1 MDLWII
7 WMTKMIQMPPG
18 ISKYSALALA
28 SVALIAGNNKTEKKP
43 NVIVIMA
50 DDMGYECLSCYGSLS
65 YRTPVLDSLAS
76 HGILFGQCHSQPLS
90 TPSRVKLMTGLYN
103 YRNYDYFG
111 HLANDQLS
119 FGSVMS
125 EGGYSTCITG
135 KWQLNGLAYKDII
148 TDWNDNTRSVKFGFD
163 EYCLWQY
170 TRTQPEGERY
180 SAPLIEQNEVALET
194 DQDDY
199 GPDIFS
205 DYVLNFIERKKDVPF
220 FIYYPMVLVHD
231 PFVPTPD
238 SKDWINK
245 DLRYKKDTSYFKDMV
260 EYTDK
265 IVGRIASKLHDLN
278 LDDNTIL
285 IFIGDNGT
293 GRSIYTRT
301 NTGVIRGGKGNTT
314 DAGTH
319 VPMIVYWPETIKK
332 GSLYNG
338 LIEFSDFFPT
348 LADIAGIDINCDGK
362 SFYKLLTGKGYE
374 PRKTLSVHYDPR
386 WSPDVNK
393 FRNQFVR
400 TENYKLYSDGRF
412 FYLKNDIE
420 EKYPLK
426 TDSLSFEEKETLDFL
441 TVDMKRHPVWVKKE

>member
-1 MDLWII
+1 MSLTWK
-7 WMTKMIQMPPG
+7 TKMIRMTG
-18 ISKYSALALA
+18 SINKYSVLFLA
-28 SVALIAGNNKTEKKP
+28 SSGLAACSNNHDGKP
-43 NVIVIMA
+43 NVILIMA

-65 YRTPVLDSLAS
+65 NQTPVLDSIAS
-76 HGILFGQCHSQPLS
+76 NGILFGQCHSQPLS

-111 HLANDQLS
+111 HLSNDQLS
-119 FGSVMS
+119 FGSIMK
-125 EGGYSTCITG
+125 EAGYSTCITG

-148 TDWNDNTRSVKFGFD
+148 KDWNDNTRAGKFGFD

-180 SAPLIEQNEVALET
+180 SKPLIEQNGLTLET
-194 DQDDY
+194 DQNDY

-205 DYVLNFIERKKDVPF
+205 DYVIDFIERKKDEPF

-238 SKDWINK
+238 SKDWMDK
-245 DLRYKKDTSYFKDMV
+245 DLRYKKDTSYFRDMV
-260 EYTDK
+260 EYSDK
-265 IVGRIASKLHDLN
+265 IVGRIASKLRELD

-301 NTGVIRGGKGNTT
+301 KTGVIRGGKGNTT

-319 VPMIVYWPETIKK
+319 VPMIVYWPEKIKI
-332 GSLYNG
+332 GSVYNG

-348 LADIAGIDINCDGK
+348 LADIAGKDVACDGK

-386 WSPDVNK
+386 WSDDVNQ

-400 TENYKLYSDGRF
+400 TEDYKLYFDGRF
-412 FYLKNDIE
+412 FYLKNDIL
-420 EKYPLK
+420 EKYPLNCDSMSLMEKQAFDLLNQEK
-426 TDSLSFEEKETLDFL
+426 TK
-441 TVDMKRHPVWVKKE
+441 HPVWVKKE